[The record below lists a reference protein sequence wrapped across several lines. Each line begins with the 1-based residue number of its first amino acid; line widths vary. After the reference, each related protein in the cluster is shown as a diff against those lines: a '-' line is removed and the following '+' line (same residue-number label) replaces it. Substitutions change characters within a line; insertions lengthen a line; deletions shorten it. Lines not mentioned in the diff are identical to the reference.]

1 MKIVWVRPS
10 VLAVMKKLMLTSFAA
25 TSALELE
32 AKAILFEV
40 TAPRSCVSVS
50 KLLDLVHSMAGLRG
64 TTTATQETDTS
75 VGNSTTD
82 PLLAALTDLTIGH
95 STNVGF
101 RAASDRAGTPDSGAQ
116 AAMTPF
122 CAVAPKAR

>member
-1 MKIVWVRPS
+1 
-10 VLAVMKKLMLTSFAA
+10 MKKLMLTSFAA
-25 TSALELE
+25 TSAPEPK

-40 TAPRSCVSVS
+40 TAPKSCVSLS

-64 TTTATQETDTS
+64 TTTATQETHTN

-95 STNVGF
+95 STYVGF
-101 RAASDRAGTPDSGAQ
+101 RAASDRAGMPDFGAQ